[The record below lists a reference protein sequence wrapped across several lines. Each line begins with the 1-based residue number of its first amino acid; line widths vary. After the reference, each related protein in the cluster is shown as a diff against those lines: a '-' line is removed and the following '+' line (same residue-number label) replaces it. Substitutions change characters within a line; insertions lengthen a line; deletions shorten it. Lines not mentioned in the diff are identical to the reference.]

1 MFYSP
6 RKLSIFVSQ
15 SLGACA
21 LIATLAFACLFS
33 DSTSTGKMQ
42 SKFESNDARQMS
54 FTPNALSFVN
64 FQTASNV
71 LGQSSFTTNTPG
83 SSLSQFDIPL
93 GTVVD
98 PATGKIFVSDSSN
111 HRVLRFPASAA
122 TVNGSAAELVFGVTG
137 SPGTTATQFNSPVG
151 LAIDSAGRLWVADR
165 ANSRVLR
172 FDNAATIATNS
183 PSANGVLGQPDFT
196 TSSAGIT
203 QSTVN
208 NPYSVSVD
216 SAGRLWVADGFNNR
230 VLRFDNAAAKANGA
244 NADGVLGQPDFVTSA
259 PATTQSKMNFPT
271 GVFIDSAGRLW
282 VSESS
287 NNRVLR
293 FDNAAAKPNGANADG
308 VLGQPDFVTSAP
320 ATTQSKMNN
329 PIGLSTDSIGRLY
342 VGDFNNSRLL
352 IFNNAATL
360 PNGANASN
368 VLGQPNFT
376 TAVVNNGGITASSSS
391 GYAYPHYHEASNS
404 LFVADANNN
413 RVLRFVAAG
422 PTAAGVSISG
432 RVIMPQ
438 ELGLTNALV
447 TLTDSQGNSR
457 TILTRKLGNFR
468 FEDVAAGETYIISV
482 TARRYTF
489 ASQVVTPIEDIA
501 DLSFSAQQ

>member
-1 MFYSP
+1 M
-6 RKLSIFVSQ
+6 LSKFVSQ
-15 SLGACA
+15 SLGARA
-21 LIATLAFACLFS
+21 LIATIAFACLFS
-33 DSTSTGKMQ
+33 AFTSTGKMQ

-54 FTPNALSFVN
+54 FTPDALSFVN

-71 LGQSSFTTNTPG
+71 LGQSSFTTNTSG
-83 SSLSQFDIPL
+83 SSLSQFTLPL
-93 GTVVD
+93 GTIVD
-98 PATGKIFVSDSSN
+98 PATGKIFVSDTN
-111 HRVLRFPASAA
+111 NNRVLRFPASAA
-122 TVNGSAAELVFGVTG
+122 TVDGSAAELVFGVTG
-137 SPGTTATQFNSPVG
+137 SPNTTATQFNSPIG

-183 PSANGVLGQPDFT
+183 PPANAVLGQPDFT
-196 TSSAGIT
+196 TSSTGIT
-203 QSTVN
+203 QSTMK

-216 SAGRLWVADGFNNR
+216 SAGRLWVADSLNNR

-244 NADGVLGQPDFVTSA
+244 NADGVLGQPDFVTS
-259 PATTQSKMNFPT
+259 S
-271 GVFIDSAGRLW
+271 
-282 VSESS
+282 
-287 NNRVLR
+287 
-293 FDNAAAKPNGANADG
+293 PN
-308 VLGQPDFVTSAP
+308 
-320 ATTQSKMNN
+320 TTQSKMNN

-342 VGDFNNSRLL
+342 VGDFDNSRLL

-438 ELGLTNALV
+438 ELGLTNARV

-468 FEDVAAGETYIISV
+468 FADVAAGETYIISV